1 VDELNKLTKD
11 GEGEIFVLNDI
22 EALFEQL
29 INDNRFRPIQKSNQK
44 VVPLIDRKWLLALV
58 ALFLAIEWF
67 MRKYHGLT

>member
-1 VDELNKLTKD
+1 MDELNKLTKD